1 MGVRHAVV
9 AGGGIGG
16 LTAAVALSRR
26 GWRVTVCERAA
37 ALTGIGAGIVLA
49 PNALRALDSI
59 GLGPAVPDG
68 DPLSGALGLR
78 TPDGAWLTR
87 TGPPASRYGLLARAV
102 HRGLLIDSLAAALP
116 PGALR
121 LGVPVSGVD
130 DAGDAV
136 VVRTSAGELRADA
149 VVAADGLRSVLRG
162 QLFPGHPGPRYAGE
176 TGWRAV
182 LSGAGLPA
190 LPAAE
195 TWGSG
200 ERFGIVPL
208 VDGRVYVY
216 ATAVTGP
223 GTRPADHLAELIRRF
238 GAWHDPI
245 PALLDRLDGPDSAGI
260 LHHDFHELAAPLP
273 RFHAGRGALLGDAA
287 HAMTPNLGQGG
298 CQAIE
303 DAVVLAH
310 LLAGD
315 TDVPAA
321 LAAYTA
327 ARHGRTTRISRRSRR
342 IGDLA
347 RLSHPL
353 AVAVRNLAVRATP
366 SAVTT
371 RGLDTLLDWRPP
383 PGPAAASEPAR
394 ETAHERAPAPAP
406 APEPAPVHERAPAPE
421 SGPPAPA
428 PSPESGPATPAPA
441 PSPAPVT
448 AASPASESGP
458 GPGPVPAT
466 SPTPQPSADIEEH
479 RS

>member
-26 GWRVTVCERAA
+26 GWRVTVCERAPV
-37 ALTGIGAGIVLA
+37 LTGIGAGIVLA

-59 GLGPAVPDG
+59 GLGAAVSEG
-68 DPLSGALGLR
+68 EPLAGALGLR
-78 TPDGAWLTR
+78 TPDGAWLSR
-87 TGPPASRYGLLARAV
+87 TGATASRYGLPARAV
-102 HRGLLIDSLAAALP
+102 HRGFLIDALAAALP
-116 PGALR
+116 PDALH

-130 DAGDAV
+130 DDGDAV
-136 VVRTSAGELRADA
+136 VVRTPEGELRADA

-162 QLFPGHPGPRYAGE
+162 QLFPRHPGPRYAGE

-182 LSGAGLPA
+182 LSGTGLPA
-190 LPAAE
+190 LSAAE
-195 TWGSG
+195 TWGRG

-245 PALLDRLDGPDSAGI
+245 PALLERLEQSTRPGPDRVRI

-273 RFHAGRGALLGDAA
+273 RFHSGRVALLGDAA

-321 LAAYTA
+321 LAAYTE
-327 ARHGRTTRISRRSRR
+327 ARHGRTTRISRSSRR
-342 IGDLA
+342 VGDLA
-347 RLSHPL
+347 RLSRPL
-353 AVAVRNLAVRATP
+353 AVSVRNFAVRATP
-366 SAVTT
+366 SAVTR
-371 RGLDTLLDWRPP
+371 RGLDTLLAWQPP
-383 PGPAAASEPAR
+383 PGPASATGSCPSAGSAPVAGS
-394 ETAHERAPAPAP
+394 APAPPDPAAGSASHSAP
-406 APEPAPVHERAPAPE
+406 APTPH
-421 SGPPAPA
+421 
-428 PSPESGPATPAPA
+428 PS
-441 PSPAPVT
+441 V
-448 AASPASESGP
+448 
-458 GPGPVPAT
+458 
-466 SPTPQPSADIEEH
+466 DIEEQQP
-479 RS
+479 